1 MPVPES
7 IHIQMFLESLII
19 QVPGIKLTLHTF
31 GGNQTIPV
39 LRTIKILQT
48 FLGNLI
54 TQEPRMFVVMAHL
67 RPRK

>member
-7 IHIQMFLESLII
+7 IHIQTLLESLII
-19 QVPGIKLTLHTF
+19 QVLGIKLTLHTF